1 MKKRWLVVLILT
13 LACIAVVL
21 TVSWQLTS
29 VDKLLRPP
37 KPGGKELLIQQAFEE
52 HISYE
57 YQLENSNKGPYNTAY
72 SYVDID
78 DNGTGIAAVTY
89 SKSQN
94 PKELCIAVLNEKD
107 GRWSCIADLST
118 GCNEIE
124 YINFIDMNND
134 SKKEIIVQCSLQ
146 SILIYNHLLI
156 YEISDENDSVKKIYE
171 CNYDVLEIIDIDSDS
186 LPEIVKAD
194 SVTYENT
201 NRYKLSVN
209 KFINNDFA
217 ECDSIMVNESLD
229 TLSYMHIDEKA
240 DENARMI
247 YLDGYKASDTSV
259 TYFYVWDNTD
269 FKFHTVDNDSALADG
284 VAHNMSV
291 GCRDIN
297 KDGFIE
303 FPCEASLSDS
313 EIVFS
318 GDTDAVITTVLW
330 SRGDRHTTREVLYQI
345 HNNVYDYTVV
355 LNKQSDPDLTF
366 VCDVDKGTFDVYTL
380 GENNKRDKKV
390 FTVYSSKEALDKH
403 EKIYEN
409 NKFKHYVFLDDNAH
423 VYGFDIEKI
432 KDMIN
437 FR

>member
-21 TVSWQLTS
+21 TVFWQLTS

-78 DNGTGIAAVTY
+78 DNGTGIATVTY

-107 GRWSCIADLST
+107 GIWSCIADLST

-209 KFINNDFA
+209 KFINNNFA

-259 TYFYVWDNTD
+259 TYFYV
-269 FKFHTVDNDSALADG
+269 
-284 VAHNMSV
+284 
-291 GCRDIN
+291 
-297 KDGFIE
+297 
-303 FPCEASLSDS
+303 
-313 EIVFS
+313 
-318 GDTDAVITTVLW
+318 
-330 SRGDRHTTREVLYQI
+330 
-345 HNNVYDYTVV
+345 
-355 LNKQSDPDLTF
+355 
-366 VCDVDKGTFDVYTL
+366 
-380 GENNKRDKKV
+380 
-390 FTVYSSKEALDKH
+390 
-403 EKIYEN
+403 
-409 NKFKHYVFLDDNAH
+409 
-423 VYGFDIEKI
+423 
-432 KDMIN
+432 
-437 FR
+437 